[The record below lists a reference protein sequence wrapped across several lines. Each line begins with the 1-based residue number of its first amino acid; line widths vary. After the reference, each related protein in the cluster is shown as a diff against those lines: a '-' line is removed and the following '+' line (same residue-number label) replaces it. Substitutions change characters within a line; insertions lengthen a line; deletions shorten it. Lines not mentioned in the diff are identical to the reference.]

1 MGRLSRARRVRDDD
15 RERAVRE
22 IKAAVG
28 AIPDARLTELFDYE
42 GAKNAPPPEAFGL
55 SYRLLWRAMGQPRAM
70 AHEDGSMAPDCA
82 HEELSDINRRMIRV
96 VQPLLDRIEVI
107 DNRRRTR

>member
-1 MGRLSRARRVRDDD
+1 MGHLRRVRRAEGDD
-15 RERAVRE
+15 RERAVRD

-42 GAKNAPPPEAFGL
+42 GPENAPPPEAFNL

-70 AHEDGSMAPDCA
+70 SPEDGSMAPDCT
-82 HEELSDINRRMIRV
+82 HEEVEDINRRMTRV
-96 VQPLLDRIEVI
+96 VQPLRDRIEVL

>member
-1 MGRLSRARRVRDDD
+1 MGHMRKVHRFEDDD

-28 AIPDARLTELFDYE
+28 AIPDARLTELFDYQGPE
-42 GAKNAPPPEAFGL
+42 NGPPPSAFNL

-70 AHEDGSMAPDCA
+70 NPEDGSMAPDCT
-82 HEELSDINRRMIRV
+82 HEEAKDVERRMTRV
-96 VQPLLDRIEVI
+96 VQPLRDRLDVI
-107 DNRRRTR
+107 RNRRRNP

>member
-15 RERAVRE
+15 RERAVRD

-70 AHEDGSMAPDCA
+70 SPEDGSMAPDCA
-82 HEELSDINRRMIRV
+82 HEELCDINRRMTRV
-96 VQPLLDRIEVI
+96 VQPLSDRIEVI
-107 DNRRRTR
+107 DNRRRNR